1 MYVWTFFSSDFWFLQ
16 GHPSSE
22 VSSTTTGGS
31 DESTSSS
38 PGREED
44 VAEDD
49 RDLGESEDEADKP
62 ITHVEA
68 PSRRRRSSCTPPSA
82 LYSWKEVTLGNR
94 LVIEFYFAMKKFLC

>member
-1 MYVWTFFSSDFWFLQ
+1 M
-16 GHPSSE
+16 G
-22 VSSTTTGGS
+22 
-31 DESTSSS
+31 
-38 PGREED
+38 
-44 VAEDD
+44 EDD

-94 LVIEFYFAMKKFLC
+94 LVIEFYFAIKNFSVKGFILLEIAFFLFFFRMNFPLLKKCHR

>member
-1 MYVWTFFSSDFWFLQ
+1 M
-16 GHPSSE
+16 
-22 VSSTTTGGS
+22 
-31 DESTSSS
+31 
-38 PGREED
+38 
-44 VAEDD
+44 AEDD

-94 LVIEFYFAMKKFLC
+94 LVIEFYFAIKNFSVKGFILLEIAFFLFFLE